1 MIAGWLFL
9 AAAIGVEIVS
19 TSILKAAAGGEGAA
33 THLGYTALSL
43 AGVLASFL
51 LMSQALRLE
60 LEISIAYAVWSGVGT
75 AAIAIIGRA
84 FFGEPLN
91 AIKVIS
97 LLLIVAGV
105 MGLNITGGG
114 PATARPYH
122 PSVLRVQA
130 SNELVSALRD
140 LDSAVRA
147 LPVSSRGAPT
157 RVR

>member
-1 MIAGWLFL
+1 MFTGARMIAGWLFL

-91 AIKVIS
+91 PVKIIC
-97 LLLIVAGV
+97 LLLIVIGV
-105 MGLNITGGG
+105 MGLNMGPGGA

-122 PSVLRVQA
+122 P
-130 SNELVSALRD
+130 
-140 LDSAVRA
+140 
-147 LPVSSRGAPT
+147 
-157 RVR
+157 